1 MEILLRYCVH
11 VWNEMTYLHSGLQ
24 GVIICLF
31 FVTERIYLLCLC
43 QVEEP
48 SQIESENP
56 SGI

>member
-1 MEILLRYCVH
+1 
-11 VWNEMTYLHSGLQ
+11 MTYLHSGLQ

-43 QVEEP
+43 QVEES